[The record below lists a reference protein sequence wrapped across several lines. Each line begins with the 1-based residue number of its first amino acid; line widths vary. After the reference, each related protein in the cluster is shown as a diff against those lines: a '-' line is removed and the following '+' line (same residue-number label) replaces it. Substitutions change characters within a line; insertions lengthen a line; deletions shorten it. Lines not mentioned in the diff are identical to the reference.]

1 MPPNPLVASAE
12 PLYNPVM
19 YLSVWTRLFI
29 VLAAIY
35 ISFLVVLSRSRGLK
49 FWKTFLSGA
58 VFLIAP
64 WSYRKFKPKV
74 D

>member
-1 MPPNPLVASAE
+1 VSAWL
-12 PLYNPVM
+12 LYNSVM

-29 VLAAIY
+29 VLAAVY
-35 ISFLVVLSRSRGLK
+35 IAFLVVLSRSRGLK
-49 FWKTFLSGA
+49 FWKNFLLGA

-64 WSYRKFKPKV
+64 WRYRKIKPKV